1 MSRQLIE
8 YVAPWLLDHPEEV
21 TIEEVE
27 GERGE
32 TVLEVSVHPEDVGK
46 IIGRRGRIVGS
57 LRTLARAAS
66 QRDGETVLLEV
77 VD

>member
-1 MSRQLIE
+1 MSRELIE
-8 YVAPWLLDHPEEV
+8 YVAPWLLDHPDEV
-21 TIEEVE
+21 SIEEVE
-27 GERGE
+27 GERGA

-57 LRTLARAAS
+57 LRTLARAAG
-66 QRDGETVLLEV
+66 QRDGTTVLLEV

>member
-1 MSRQLIE
+1 VSRELIE
-8 YVAPWLLDHPEEV
+8 YVAPWLLDHPDEV
-21 TIEEVE
+21 SIEEVE
-27 GERGE
+27 GERGA

-57 LRTLARAAS
+57 LRTLARAVG
-66 QRDGETVLLEV
+66 QRDGTTVQLEV

>member
-8 YVAPWLLDHPEEV
+8 YVAPWLLDHPEDV

-57 LRTLARAAS
+57 LRALARAAS

>member
-1 MSRQLIE
+1 MSRELIE
-8 YVAPWLLDHPEEV
+8 YVAPWLLDHPDEV
-21 TIEEVE
+21 AIEEIE
-27 GERGE
+27 GERGA

-57 LRTLARAAS
+57 LRALARAAS
-66 QRDGETVLLEV
+66 QREGTTVLLEI

>member
-8 YVAPWLLDHPEEV
+8 FVAPWLLDHPDEI

-27 GERGE
+27 GERGA
-32 TVLEVSVHPEDVGK
+32 TVLEVSVHPDDVGK

-66 QRDGETVLLEV
+66 QREGEAVLLEV